1 MKRIV
6 TPSQTVGP
14 YLKMVLEE
22 VAPLGSQD
30 VPGERITITGRL
42 LDGEGKGVND
52 GMIETWQANA
62 RGKYAHPEDFQD
74 KQTTPGFTG
83 FGRVWTDPEGGFR
96 FETIKPGP
104 VPWNDVAPWND
115 AGPWKDTAPRNNSDN
130 QAPHIVVSVF
140 ARGLLKHL
148 VTRIYFQDDPLLA
161 DDPVLKSVKVAARR
175 ETLLAVPDSGNP
187 GAYLWDIVLQGP
199 RETVF
204 FDC

>member
-1 MKRIV
+1 MKSIV

-14 YLKMVLEE
+14 FLKIVLEE
-22 VAPLGSQD
+22 VAPLAGQD
-30 VPGERITITGRL
+30 IPGERITISGRL

-104 VPWNDVAPWND
+104 VPWNNSV
-115 AGPWKDTAPRNNSDN
+115 PRNNSAN
-130 QAPHIVVSVF
+130 QAPHIVVSIF

-148 VTRIYFQDDPLLA
+148 VTRIYFQGDPLLA
-161 DDPVLKSVKVAARR
+161 DDPVLKTMKEAARR

>member
-14 YLKMVLEE
+14 YIRIGLEE
-22 VAPLGSQD
+22 ITPLAGQD
-30 VPGERITITGRL
+30 IPGERITISGRL
-42 LDGEGKGVND
+42 LDGEGNGVND

-62 RGKYAHPEDFQD
+62 RGKYAHLEDFQD

-83 FGRVWTDPEGGFR
+83 FGRVWTNSEGGFR
-96 FETIKPGP
+96 FETIKPGA
-104 VPWNDVAPWND
+104 VQFNDVAPWND
-115 AGPWKDTAPRNNSDN
+115 AGPWNDVAPWKNSDK

-148 VTRIYFQDDPLLA
+148 VTRIYFKDDPLLA
-161 DDPVLKSVKVAARR
+161 DDPVLKRVKDAARR

-187 GAYLWDIVLQGP
+187 GTYLWDIVLQGVG
-199 RETVF
+199 ETVF

>member
-14 YLKMVLEE
+14 YLKIGLEE
-22 VAPLGSQD
+22 IAPLGGQD
-30 VPGERITITGRL
+30 IPGERITISGRL
-42 LDGEGKGVND
+42 SDGEGNGVND
-52 GMIETWQANA
+52 SMIETWQANA

-83 FGRVWTDPEGGFR
+83 FGRVWTNPEGGFR

-104 VPWNDVAPWND
+104 VPWNDSA
-115 AGPWKDTAPRNNSDN
+115 N
-130 QAPHIVVSVF
+130 QAPHIVVAVF
-140 ARGLLKHL
+140 ARGLLRHL
-148 VTRIYFQDDPLLA
+148 VTRIYFKDDPLLV
-161 DDPVLKSVKVAARR
+161 DDPVLKTVKDAARR
-175 ETLLAVPDSGNP
+175 ETLLAVPDSGSP
-187 GAYLWDIVLQGP
+187 GAYHWDIVLQGP

>member
-1 MKRIV
+1 MKSIV

-22 VAPLGSQD
+22 VAPLARQD
-30 VPGERITITGRL
+30 IPGERVTISGRL
-42 LDGEGKGVND
+42 LDGEGKGVGD

-83 FGRVWTDPEGGFR
+83 FGRVWTNPEGGFR
-96 FETIKPGP
+96 FETIKPGA
-104 VPWNDVAPWND
+104 VPWNNSV
-115 AGPWKDTAPRNNSDN
+115 PRNNSAN

-148 VTRIYFQDDPLLA
+148 VTRIYFQGDPLLA
-161 DDPVLKSVKVAARR
+161 DDPVLKTMKEAARR

>member
-14 YLKMVLEE
+14 YLKIGLEE
-22 VAPLGSQD
+22 IAPLGRQD
-30 VPGERITITGRL
+30 VPGERITISGRL
-42 LDGEGKGVND
+42 LDGEGNAVND

-96 FETIKPGP
+96 VETIKPGP
-104 VPWNDVAPWND
+104 VPWNNAV
-115 AGPWKDTAPRNNSDN
+115 PRNDSAT

-148 VTRIYFQDDPLLA
+148 VTRIYFKDDPLLA
-161 DDPVLKSVKVAARR
+161 NDPVLKTVTDAARR
-175 ETLLAVPDSGNP
+175 ETLLAVPFSGSP
-187 GAYLWDIVLQGP
+187 GAYHWDIVLQGP